1 MRIDHV
7 PVAAGRAVT
16 LFALLICQ
24 AAAKAP
30 IVFDSSLGKPG
41 GALSGSDI
49 PADRGVR
56 NGGNLFH
63 SFSRFNVGKGGTANF
78 QTQADTTNILARVTG
93 GEVSNI
99 NGTVRAD
106 GPANLYLI
114 NPAGVMFG
122 NGARVNV
129 AGSFTATTADYIGM
143 RGKDGVAHRFWAAT
157 DGMTTLV
164 SAPPASFG
172 FLKTSTGGE
181 VRISLTDQPGQIAND
196 GLFATGNF
204 SAVARKISVSDSI
217 VLFDGGSL
225 DFRTSGPGELPLA
238 PGPTPPPAASGGGA
252 ITFTNTVFESPG
264 KSFHA
269 SAAGNLRADRSV
281 IASAD
286 GFLPGA
292 PEKIQLNAIRDLTLT
307 SSSIQKP
314 NFGTTNGGAIGLDA
328 GRNLSLTANSSI
340 ESTALAAGRGG
351 DVSLRAG
358 KDLPLDAYG
367 LVSSSA
373 TAHGPGGT
381 IRIVAG
387 GTLSLTRF
395 GLIQSAA
402 TGSGAAGVIR
412 VRAGEISISGQ
423 TKWQPGAP
431 GRATGIQSLTEASG
445 LGGDIH
451 VRSADSIAIRD
462 TGGIFAA
469 TSGSGR
475 SGSIRVNAGS
485 LAITG
490 ARNYSASESAIRPDN
505 FFITGISMKNSRDT
519 TSGGLGSILVDVK
532 HDITLKRGG
541 LIDASSFSLNPDAR
555 AGSVTVTAASLYA
568 DRAGSDY
575 FTGIGSGTV
584 ADRDSGGTAAASGGK
599 VNLTAT
605 TIRLHNGAQISAS
618 SRSGGD
624 AGTIG
629 VKTRDLLASGTGS
642 ETDFLFTGESGI
654 VAATRGQATGGA
666 GGVSVESS
674 GGNAKLVLT
683 DWAQISARAEGSG
696 GGGSVDVDFH
706 DGAVSLDNGASI
718 SARSGTFGGNA
729 GSVRIRAAELSVSNA
744 ASVSSTNAA
753 PPSIGG
759 DAGSV
764 TLWPGALTVSGGRL
778 EVSAAGGNAGR
789 IAIHGGGLLD
799 FRQAGI
805 VAEAHLNGGDLLID
819 GARHLLMDHSRVSAN
834 AELGDGGR
842 IALAAGVI
850 LSNSSRVTASSTFGT
865 DGIVRIDPQSVLSGA
880 EDRED
885 PQPLNATDV
894 LQPECTD
901 RLATEAGSFIRAGRG
916 STPRLPGGY
925 LPSIRLHR
933 LPE

>member
-30 IVFDSSLGKPG
+30 IVFDGSLGKPG

-78 QTQADTTNILARVTG
+78 QTHADTTNILARV
-93 GEVSNI
+93 
-99 NGTVRAD
+99 
-106 GPANLYLI
+106 
-114 NPAGVMFG
+114 
-122 NGARVNV
+122 
-129 AGSFTATTADYIGM
+129 
-143 RGKDGVAHRFWAAT
+143 
-157 DGMTTLV
+157 
-164 SAPPASFG
+164 
-172 FLKTSTGGE
+172 TGGE

-314 NFGTTNGGAIGLDA
+314 NFGTTNGG
-328 GRNLSLTANSSI
+328 
-340 ESTALAAGRGG
+340 
-351 DVSLRAG
+351 
-358 KDLPLDAYG
+358 
-367 LVSSSA
+367 
-373 TAHGPGGT
+373 
-381 IRIVAG
+381 
-387 GTLSLTRF
+387 
-395 GLIQSAA
+395 
-402 TGSGAAGVIR
+402 
-412 VRAGEISISGQ
+412 
-423 TKWQPGAP
+423 
-431 GRATGIQSLTEASG
+431 
-445 LGGDIH
+445 
-451 VRSADSIAIRD
+451 
-462 TGGIFAA
+462 
-469 TSGSGR
+469 
-475 SGSIRVNAGS
+475 
-485 LAITG
+485 
-490 ARNYSASESAIRPDN
+490 
-505 FFITGISMKNSRDT
+505 
-519 TSGGLGSILVDVK
+519 
-532 HDITLKRGG
+532 
-541 LIDASSFSLNPDAR
+541 
-555 AGSVTVTAASLYA
+555 
-568 DRAGSDY
+568 
-575 FTGIGSGTV
+575 
-584 ADRDSGGTAAASGGK
+584 
-599 VNLTAT
+599 
-605 TIRLHNGAQISAS
+605 
-618 SRSGGD
+618 
-624 AGTIG
+624 
-629 VKTRDLLASGTGS
+629 
-642 ETDFLFTGESGI
+642 
-654 VAATRGQATGGA
+654 
-666 GGVSVESS
+666 
-674 GGNAKLVLT
+674 
-683 DWAQISARAEGSG
+683 
-696 GGGSVDVDFH
+696 
-706 DGAVSLDNGASI
+706 
-718 SARSGTFGGNA
+718 
-729 GSVRIRAAELSVSNA
+729 
-744 ASVSSTNAA
+744 
-753 PPSIGG
+753 
-759 DAGSV
+759 
-764 TLWPGALTVSGGRL
+764 
-778 EVSAAGGNAGR
+778 
-789 IAIHGGGLLD
+789 
-799 FRQAGI
+799 
-805 VAEAHLNGGDLLID
+805 
-819 GARHLLMDHSRVSAN
+819 
-834 AELGDGGR
+834 R